1 MMTVAEGTV
10 PGLQPVAELVERSRR
25 LIAEGRPEE
34 GNVVAMLAVRLHP
47 RDPAAHVHQ
56 IRTLLD
62 LGRAPTAAEAAVA
75 AVRAVPDD
83 AGLRAL
89 QADVLLAMGEPAAAA
104 QAAAE
109 AVTLAPTDP
118 AHADRLG
125 TLLQGLAQFDR
136 AALCH
141 ADAFDRAPTDPG
153 PLCRLAVCMLH
164 LGAPQQ
170 ALDALDH
177 AATLAGFDPAWALHR
192 AIALHLTGRHAE
204 AAEAVQA
211 EIARTG
217 GDVRA
222 YLHLGAVFTATD
234 RAEEAMAALDMAG
247 LLDPGDGAVRH
258 LSILWQD
265 PAAIPRDPILYA
277 EAILDPAAAA
287 HDEHALDVRRLRTP
301 GLIESILDE
310 VAGPGRT
317 FPNVLDLG
325 CRTGLLGLVVA
336 ARAGRL
342 VGVDPNPALL
352 RMAAAKHVYEDLR
365 VGDPSRIPEGSGPW
379 DLIVAHDL
387 SAVVGDLGPLAAAA
401 AAALV
406 PGGLFLFATEAA
418 FGDAF
423 EMHPNGRFR
432 HGFGHVEDVAA
443 SSGLEVAAL
452 RAEQIH
458 LDAGFWTEGWVV
470 ALRRPGG

>member
-1 MMTVAEGTV
+1 MTAAEDTV
-10 PGLQPVAELVERSRR
+10 RGLQPVVELVERSRR

-62 LGRAPTAAEAAVA
+62 LGRATAAAEAAA
-75 AVRAVPDD
+75 TAVGALPND
-83 AGLRAL
+83 AGIRAQ
-89 QADVLLAMGEPAAAA
+89 QADALLAVGEREAAA

-125 TLLQGLAQFDR
+125 TLLRGLGQFDQ
-136 AALCH
+136 AAACH

-192 AIALHLTGRHAE
+192 AIALHLTGRHADAIE
-204 AAEAVQA
+204 AIQA
-211 EIARTG
+211 EIGRTG

-222 YLHLGAVFTATD
+222 YLHLGVAFSALD
-234 RAEEAMAALDMAG
+234 RAEEAAAALDMAG
-247 LLDPGDGAVRH
+247 LLDAGDGAVRH

-265 PAAIPRDPILYA
+265 PAVIPRDPILYA

-301 GLIESILDE
+301 GLMETLLDE
-310 VAGPGRT
+310 IAGPGAT
-317 FPNVLDLG
+317 FAEVLDLG
-325 CRTGLLGLVVA
+325 CRTGLLGLVLA
-336 ARAGRL
+336 SRTGRL
-342 VGVDPNPALL
+342 VGIDRDVALL
-352 RMAAAKHVYEDLR
+352 RIAAAKGVYADLR
-365 VGDPSRIPEGSGPW
+365 VADPSHIPEGSGPW
-379 DLIVAHDL
+379 NLIAAHDL
-387 SAVVGDLGPLAAAA
+387 SGVAGDLGPLATAA
-401 AAALV
+401 AAALA

-418 FGDAF
+418 YGDQVERRAD
-423 EMHPNGRFR
+423 GRFR
-432 HGFGHVEDVAA
+432 HGFGHVEDVATA
-443 SSGLEVAAL
+443 AGLEIAAL
-452 RAEQIH
+452 RAEQLR
-458 LDAGFWTEGWVV
+458 LDDGFWTEGWVV